1 MSNMA
6 HEVITI
12 FEDRKQKVNLTKTQI
27 ETLLSFKSILGQQNI
42 RVDYDGSIQI
52 MHYVGFIAKGDLR
65 LQILPKIYENTVMD
79 TENKVRESM
88 KVLMNLL
95 RVSEFNKV
103 LHLPEHQETGSYN
116 DDLLEIFISIFAKQI
131 IKLYSR
137 KMHREYV
144 DIEENSSF
152 IKGKINF
159 VENTKVNLL
168 RRDKHMIRYQ
178 SFEQDNLI
186 NNVIKSV
193 ALRLLTQ
200 TNSSENKKQ
209 LKSALVFLD
218 DASQIQ
224 ISKTLIE
231 SAKFTRLNMD
241 FKPVYDMAKMFYL
254 NLQPGNSQGEEAS
267 FTFLTPVNELFEYYV
282 YKLLEGLE
290 GYEAKYQN
298 KKSFATTFESTN
310 VLTIKP
316 DIILYKDKEVKLIVD
331 AKYKNPLY
339 EKGTYNNISQSDI
352 YQVFAY
358 AKAYGVRKVALVYP
372 VFDEKETETQTIKL
386 MEQYG
391 VVELVIGCVDIKE
404 IVGYKNKEKQK
415 ELL

>member
-1 MSNMA
+1 
-6 HEVITI
+6 
-12 FEDRKQKVNLTKTQI
+12 
-27 ETLLSFKSILGQQNI
+27 
-42 RVDYDGSIQI
+42 

-79 TENKVRESM
+79 IESKVRESM

-103 LHLPEHQETGSYN
+103 LHLPEHQEMGIYD

-131 IKLYSR
+131 IKLYSM

-218 DASQIQ
+218 DATQIQ

-231 SAKFTRLNMD
+231 SAKFTRLNID
-241 FKPVYDMAKMFYL
+241 FKPVYDMAKMFYF
-254 NLQPGNSQGEEAS
+254 NLQPGNSQGEAAA

-282 YKLLEGLE
+282 YKLLDGLE

-298 KKSFATTFESTN
+298 KKSFAKTMENFN
-310 VLTIKP
+310 VLTIRP
-316 DIILYKDKEVKLIVD
+316 DIVLYKDKEVKLVVD

-339 EKGTYNNISQSDI
+339 EKGTYNNISQGDI

-358 AKAYGVRKVALVYP
+358 AKAYGIRKVALIYP
-372 VFDEKETETQTIKL
+372 VFDEKETEMQIIKL
-386 MEQYG
+386 MESEG
-391 VVELVIGCVDIKE
+391 DVELVVGCVDIKE
-404 IVGYKNKEKQK
+404 IVGYKNKERLK
-415 ELL
+415 ELI